1 MIKFKRIGEY
11 SFLYNSELEI
21 DKSLFDSCVEYM
33 YNNPRCGVLAPQ
45 IVCGDKTLVHNYRTF
60 PSIMDLVIKNFSFLR
75 TKFPS
80 RMRRF
85 LLWDLRMDA
94 VSNVDFVTS
103 DFMCI
108 QTSLLSEMDENL
120 INKNFFDL
128 RLCAKAWKA
137 KLEVCYNP
145 LIKLGSSS
153 TPRKRNLVSKINMLF
168 SAFGL
173 QAYLWFAMWNVDCPS
188 RNYQTSKQLLMNA
201 HKINSRSYLAN
212 VGGNFQKKNKVVQVY
227 EGNVEGVFSYKQ
239 PLVFCYDGVV
249 AVIKNKQ
256 GDYGLIKIWR
266 HAPLK
271 ESVPNLFP
279 VFPDTQDLGIYSY
292 ECVRGGGEKYDNKLE
307 TSILR
312 ELKEEINLD
321 SKNIKSIKRLSTI
334 VSNTAWDVNRAF
346 VFLVEINGDF
356 DVSVQRAESI
366 ESFAFYSKKEIL
378 QMIRENKIVCGYTK
392 AALLEDILAND

>member
-1 MIKFKRIGEY
+1 
-11 SFLYNSELEI
+11 
-21 DKSLFDSCVEYM
+21 
-33 YNNPRCGVLAPQ
+33 
-45 IVCGDKTLVHNYRTF
+45 
-60 PSIMDLVIKNFSFLR
+60 
-75 TKFPS
+75 
-80 RMRRF
+80 
-85 LLWDLRMDA
+85 MDA

-108 QTSLLSEMDENL
+108 QTCLLSEMDESL

-128 RLCAKAWKA
+128 RLCAKAWKT

-145 LIKLGSSS
+145 LIKLESSS
-153 TPRKRNLVSKINMLF
+153 APRKRNLVSKIKMLF

-173 QAYLWFAMWNVDCPS
+173 QAYLWFVMLNVECPS
-188 RNYQTSKQLLMNA
+188 KSYQTSKQLLMNA

-227 EGNVEGVFSYKQ
+227 EGHVDGVFSYKQ
-239 PLVFCYDGVV
+239 PLVFCYDSVV
-249 AVIKNKQ
+249 AVVKNEL
-256 GDYGLIKIWR
+256 GEYGLIKIWR

-292 ECVRGGGEKYDNKLE
+292 ECVRGGGEKYDKKLE

-321 SKNIKSIKRLSTI
+321 SNNIKSIKSLSTI
-334 VSNTAWDVNRAF
+334 VPNTAWDVNRAF
-346 VFLVEINGDF
+346 VFLVEVNGDF
-356 DVSVQRAESI
+356 DVRVQRAESI
-366 ESFAFYSKKEIL
+366 ESFEFYSKKEIL